1 MERMAETILES
12 TMVTEISFKPRL
24 IFDSGDEVTRGVF
37 TKTDN
42 DITLHPAYL
51 PSRQNLV
58 ELVDRL
64 KARHPQLGTFK
75 LVIEYNTFGT
85 DSDDFPNDNR
95 ILDFEYHEDAE
106 DTRPRL
112 IGENMDLR
120 HQHLAAD
127 DHRFTYQVYPSIV
140 KACYDQLAQDAE
152 ALRQEVALEAANLQ
166 DAVPRGNEAAAVQ
179 NGDDGVD

>member
-1 MERMAETILES
+1 MERMAETVLEF
-12 TMVTEISFKPRL
+12 TKVAEISFKPRL

-42 DITLHPAYL
+42 DVTLHPACL
-51 PSRQNLV
+51 PSRQDLV

-64 KARHPQLGTFK
+64 KARHPQLETFK

-85 DSDDFPNDNR
+85 DSDDFPKGNM
-95 ILDFEYHEDAE
+95 ILDFEYREEAE
-106 DTRPRL
+106 DQRPRL

-120 HQHLAAD
+120 GQPLVAD
-127 DHRFTYQVYPSIV
+127 DHRFTYEAYSSVI
-140 KACYDQLAQDAE
+140 KACYDQLVQDAE

-166 DAVPRGNEAAAVQ
+166 EALPTGTGAAAVQ
-179 NGDDGVD
+179 DVEDGVD